1 MKRIKNQEKI
11 KKVIYSAAALGICA
25 ATLFSFWMANKD
37 NNGVPYDSNSTE
49 STSEPTTKDTPVN
62 NPVTNIRDERYTA
75 PTSTTKAKISVYFSY
90 PLGNKIA
97 KEYSKGEIVKNK
109 TTDDWRTHN
118 GVDINGAAGDQVNAI
133 CNGEV
138 TAVRNDALWGT
149 VVTIDHGNGITAD
162 YCGLEKDSTVQP
174 GDTVKINQKIG
185 VLGEIPLESAD
196 GVHLH
201 LEIHRDG
208 VTASPS
214 DFLDKRI
221 DF

>member
-1 MKRIKNQEKI
+1 MKRIRNQEKI
-11 KKVIYSAAALGICA
+11 KKVIYSAAALGICI

-37 NNGVPYDSNSTE
+37 NNGVMSDENSTITTTE
-49 STSEPTTKDTPVN
+49 TTTKEAPVN
-62 NPVTNIRDERYTA
+62 NPVTNIPDDRYETE
-75 PTSTTKAKISVYFSY
+75 PTTKGRVSVYFSY

-118 GVDINGAAGDQVNAI
+118 GVDINGAKGDQVNAI
-133 CNGEV
+133 CDGEV
-138 TAVRNDALWGT
+138 AEVRDDALWGT
-149 VVTIDHGNGITAD
+149 VVTIDHGNGIIAD
-162 YCGLEKDSTVQP
+162 YCGLEKNSTVQP

-185 VLGEIPLESAD
+185 VLGEIPLENAD

-208 VTASPS
+208 VTVSPT
-214 DFLDKRI
+214 DYLDKRI
-221 DF
+221 EF

>member
-1 MKRIKNQEKI
+1 MKRIRNQEKI
-11 KKVIYSAAALGICA
+11 KKIIYSAAALGICA

-37 NNGVPYDSNSTE
+37 NNAVQPNESSTI
-49 STSEPTTKDTPVN
+49 TTTEPTTEEAPVN
-62 NPVTNIRDERYTA
+62 SPVTDIPDERYNTE
-75 PTSTTKAKISVYFSY
+75 TTTKGVVSVYFSY

-118 GVDINGAAGDQVNAI
+118 GVDINGAEGDQVNAI
-133 CNGEV
+133 CDGEV
-138 TAVRNDALWGT
+138 TAVRDDALLGT

-162 YCGLEKDSTVQP
+162 YYGLQKNSTVQP

-185 VLGEIPLESAD
+185 VLSEIPLESAD

-201 LEIHRDG
+201 LEIHHDG
-208 VTASPS
+208 VTVSPA
-214 DFLDKRI
+214 DYLDKRI
-221 DF
+221 EF

>member
-1 MKRIKNQEKI
+1 MKRIRNQEKY
-11 KKVIYSAAALGICA
+11 KKIIYSAAALGICA

-37 NNGVPYDSNSTE
+37 NNGVLPDENSTV
-49 STSEPTTKDTPVN
+49 STTETTTEEAPVN
-62 NPVTNIRDERYTA
+62 NPVTNIPDERYNDT
-75 PTSTTKAKISVYFSY
+75 TTKAPISVYYSY

-118 GVDINGAAGDQVNAI
+118 GVDINGAKGDQVNAI
-133 CNGEV
+133 CDGEV
-138 TAVRNDALWGT
+138 IAVRDDPLWGT

-162 YCGLEKDSTVQP
+162 YCGLEKGSTVQP

-208 VTASPS
+208 VTVSPT
-214 DFLDKRI
+214 DYLDKRI
-221 DF
+221 EF

>member
-1 MKRIKNQEKI
+1 MKRIRNQEKI
-11 KKVIYSAAALGICA
+11 KKAIYSAAALGICV

-37 NNGVPYDSNSTE
+37 NNGVMSDENSTITTTE
-49 STSEPTTKDTPVN
+49 TTTKEAPVN
-62 NPVTNIRDERYTA
+62 NPVTNIPDDRYETE
-75 PTSTTKAKISVYFSY
+75 PTTKGKVSVYFSY

-118 GVDINGAAGDQVNAI
+118 GVDINGAKGDQVNAI
-133 CNGEV
+133 CDGEV
-138 TAVRNDALWGT
+138 AEVRDDALWGT
-149 VVTIDHGNGITAD
+149 VVTIDHGNGIIAD
-162 YCGLEKDSTVQP
+162 YCGLEKNSTVQP

-185 VLGEIPLESAD
+185 VLGEIPLENAD

-208 VTASPS
+208 VTVSPT
-214 DFLDKRI
+214 DYLDKRI
-221 DF
+221 EF

>member
-1 MKRIKNQEKI
+1 MKRIRNQEKY
-11 KKVIYSAAALGICA
+11 KKIIYSAAALGICV

-37 NNGVPYDSNSTE
+37 NNGVLPDENSTV
-49 STSEPTTKDTPVN
+49 TTTQTTTEEAPVN
-62 NPVTNIRDERYTA
+62 NPVTNIPDERYNTE
-75 PTSTTKAKISVYFSY
+75 TTTKGAVSVYFSY

-133 CNGEV
+133 CDGEV
-138 TAVRNDALWGT
+138 TAVRDDALWGT

-162 YCGLEKDSTVQP
+162 YCGLAKDSNVQP

-208 VTASPS
+208 VTVSPS
-214 DFLDKRI
+214 DYLDKRI
-221 DF
+221 EF

>member
-1 MKRIKNQEKI
+1 MKRIRNQEKI
-11 KKVIYSAAALGICA
+11 KKIIYSAAALAICITA
-25 ATLFSFWMANKD
+25 LFSFWMANKD
-37 NNGVPYDSNSTE
+37 NDGVLPNENT
-49 STSEPTTKDTPVN
+49 TVTTTEPTTEEAPVN
-62 NPVTNIRDERYTA
+62 NPITNIADERYDD
-75 PTSTTKAKISVYFSY
+75 TTTEAVISVYFSY

-118 GVDINGAAGDQVNAI
+118 GVDINGAKGDQVNAI
-133 CNGEV
+133 CDGEV
-138 TAVRNDALWGT
+138 TAVRDDALWGT

-201 LEIHRDG
+201 LEMHRDG
-208 VTASPS
+208 VTVSPS
-214 DFLDKRI
+214 AYLDKRVE
-221 DF
+221 F

>member
-1 MKRIKNQEKI
+1 MKRIRNQEKI
-11 KKVIYSAAALGICA
+11 KKIIYSAAALGICV

-37 NNGVPYDSNSTE
+37 NNGILPGENSTI
-49 STSEPTTKDTPVN
+49 TTTEPTTKEAPVN
-62 NPVTNIRDERYTA
+62 NPVTNIPDERYNTE
-75 PTSTTKAKISVYFSY
+75 TTTKGAVSIYFSY

-97 KEYSKGEIVKNK
+97 KEYSKGEIVKNN

-133 CNGEV
+133 CDGEV
-138 TAVRNDALWGT
+138 TTVRDDALWGT

-162 YCGLEKDSTVQP
+162 YFGLEKNSTVQP

-196 GVHLH
+196 GIHLH
-201 LEIHRDG
+201 LELHRDG
-208 VTASPS
+208 VTVSPT

-221 DF
+221 EF

>member
-1 MKRIKNQEKI
+1 MKRIRNQDKI
-11 KKVIYSAAALGICA
+11 KKVIYSAAALGICV

-37 NNGVPYDSNSTE
+37 NNGVMSDENSTITTTE
-49 STSEPTTKDTPVN
+49 TTTKEAPVN
-62 NPVTNIRDERYTA
+62 NPVTNIPDDRYETE
-75 PTSTTKAKISVYFSY
+75 PTTKGKVSVYFSY

-97 KEYSKGEIVKNK
+97 KEYSNGEIVKNK

-118 GVDINGAAGDQVNAI
+118 GVDINGAKGDQVNAI
-133 CNGEV
+133 CDGEV
-138 TAVRNDALWGT
+138 TAVRDDALWGT

-162 YCGLEKDSTVQP
+162 YCGLEKSSTVQP

-208 VTASPS
+208 VTVSPT

-221 DF
+221 EF

>member
-1 MKRIKNQEKI
+1 MKRIRNQEKI
-11 KKVIYSAAALGICA
+11 KKVIYSAAALGICV

-37 NNGVPYDSNSTE
+37 NNGVMSDENSTITTTE
-49 STSEPTTKDTPVN
+49 TTTKEAPVN
-62 NPVTNIRDERYTA
+62 NPVTNIPDDRYETE
-75 PTSTTKAKISVYFSY
+75 PTTKGKVSVYFSY

-118 GVDINGAAGDQVNAI
+118 GVDINGAKGDQVNAI
-133 CNGEV
+133 CDGEV
-138 TAVRNDALWGT
+138 TEVRDDALWGT

-162 YCGLEKDSTVQP
+162 YCGLEKNSTVQP

-185 VLGEIPLESAD
+185 VLGEIPLENAD

-208 VTASPS
+208 VTVSPA
-214 DFLDKRI
+214 DYLDKRI
-221 DF
+221 EF

>member
-1 MKRIKNQEKI
+1 MKRIRNQEKI
-11 KKVIYSAAALGICA
+11 KKVIYSAAALGICV

-37 NNGVPYDSNSTE
+37 NNGVLPDDNSTITTTETTTEE
-49 STSEPTTKDTPVN
+49 SPVN
-62 NPVTNIRDERYTA
+62 NPVQNIPDERYNTE
-75 PTSTTKAKISVYFSY
+75 TTTKGTVSVYFSY

-118 GVDINGAAGDQVNAI
+118 GVDINGAKGDQVNAI
-133 CNGEV
+133 CDGEV
-138 TAVRNDALWGT
+138 TEIRDDALWGT

-162 YCGLEKDSTVQP
+162 YCGLEKNSTVQP

-208 VTASPS
+208 VTVSPT
-214 DFLDKRI
+214 DYLDKRI
-221 DF
+221 EF

>member
-1 MKRIKNQEKI
+1 MKKIRNQEKI
-11 KKVIYSAAALGICA
+11 KKAIYSAATLGICV

-37 NNGVPYDSNSTE
+37 NNGVMSDENSTITTTE
-49 STSEPTTKDTPVN
+49 TTTKEAPVN
-62 NPVTNIRDERYTA
+62 NPVTNIPDDRYETE
-75 PTSTTKAKISVYFSY
+75 PTTKGKVSVYFSY

-118 GVDINGAAGDQVNAI
+118 GVDINGAKGDQVNAI
-133 CNGEV
+133 CDGEV
-138 TAVRNDALWGT
+138 TEVRDDALWGT

-162 YCGLEKDSTVQP
+162 YCGLEKNSTVQP

-185 VLGEIPLESAD
+185 VLGEIPLENAD

-208 VTASPS
+208 VTVSPA
-214 DFLDKRI
+214 DYLDKRI
-221 DF
+221 EF

>member
-1 MKRIKNQEKI
+1 MKRIRNQEKI
-11 KKVIYSAAALGICA
+11 KKAIYSAATLGICV

-37 NNGVPYDSNSTE
+37 NNGVMSDENSTITTTE
-49 STSEPTTKDTPVN
+49 TTTKEAPVN
-62 NPVTNIRDERYTA
+62 NPVTNIPDDRYETE
-75 PTSTTKAKISVYFSY
+75 PTTKGKVSVYFSY

-118 GVDINGAAGDQVNAI
+118 GVDINGAKGDQVNAI
-133 CNGEV
+133 CDGEV
-138 TAVRNDALWGT
+138 TEVRDDALWGT

-162 YCGLEKDSTVQP
+162 YCGLEKNSTVQP

-185 VLGEIPLESAD
+185 VLGEIPLENAD

-208 VTASPS
+208 VTVSPA
-214 DFLDKRI
+214 DYLDKRI
-221 DF
+221 EF

>member
-1 MKRIKNQEKI
+1 MKRIRNQEKI
-11 KKVIYSAAALGICA
+11 KKVIYSAAALGICV

-37 NNGVPYDSNSTE
+37 NNGVMSNENSTITTTE
-49 STSEPTTKDTPVN
+49 TTTKGAPVN
-62 NPVTNIRDERYTA
+62 NPVTNIPDDRYETE
-75 PTSTTKAKISVYFSY
+75 PTTKGKVSVYFSY

-118 GVDINGAAGDQVNAI
+118 GVDINGAKGDQVNSI
-133 CNGEV
+133 CDGEV
-138 TAVRNDALWGT
+138 TEVRDDALWGT

-162 YCGLEKDSTVQP
+162 YCGLEKNSTVQP

-185 VLGEIPLESAD
+185 VLGEIPLENAD

-208 VTASPS
+208 VTVSPT
-214 DFLDKRI
+214 DYLDKRI
-221 DF
+221 EF

>member
-1 MKRIKNQEKI
+1 MKRIRNQEKI
-11 KKVIYSAAALGICA
+11 KKTIYSAAALGICA

-37 NNGVPYDSNSTE
+37 NNGVLPDENSTITTTE
-49 STSEPTTKDTPVN
+49 TTTKEAPVN
-62 NPVTNIRDERYTA
+62 NPVTNIPDDRYQTE
-75 PTSTTKAKISVYFSY
+75 TTTKGAVSVYFSY
-90 PLGNKIA
+90 PLGNKIT

-118 GVDINGAAGDQVNAI
+118 GVDINGALGDQVNAI
-133 CNGEV
+133 CDGEV
-138 TAVRNDALWGT
+138 TEVRDDALWGT

-162 YCGLEKDSTVQP
+162 YCGLEKNSTVQP
-174 GDTVKINQKIG
+174 GDMIKINQKIG

-208 VTASPS
+208 VTVAPA
-214 DFLDKRI
+214 DYLDKRVE
-221 DF
+221 F

>member
-1 MKRIKNQEKI
+1 MKRIRNQEKI
-11 KKVIYSAAALGICA
+11 KKIIYSAAALGICA

-37 NNGVPYDSNSTE
+37 NNDILPDENSTITTTE
-49 STSEPTTKDTPVN
+49 TTTKEAPVN
-62 NPVTNIRDERYTA
+62 NPVTNIPDERYNTE
-75 PTSTTKAKISVYFSY
+75 TTTKGTASVYFSY

-118 GVDINGAAGDQVNAI
+118 GVDISGAKGDQVNAI
-133 CNGEV
+133 CDGEV
-138 TAVRNDALWGT
+138 TAVRDDALWGT
-149 VVTIDHGNGITAD
+149 IVTIDHGNGITAD
-162 YCGLEKDSTVQP
+162 YCGLEKNSTVQP

-208 VTASPS
+208 VTVSPS

-221 DF
+221 EF